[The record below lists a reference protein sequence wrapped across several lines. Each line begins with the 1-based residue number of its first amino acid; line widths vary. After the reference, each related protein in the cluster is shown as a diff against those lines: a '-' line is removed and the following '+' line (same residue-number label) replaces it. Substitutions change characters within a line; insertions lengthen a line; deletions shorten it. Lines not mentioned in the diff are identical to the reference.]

1 MKSKTDAEPGTGVDT
16 GRGDHAEQGRERLRI
31 KIASLERTCRV
42 LHSAEVHLWDTVE
55 HLREGLGAWLAYPDV
70 DVQERAG
77 DMLALIEET
86 LDRVVQRRTV
96 APLRGVPL
104 LPPDL
109 GRRSESRVAL
119 ELADED

>member
-1 MKSKTDAEPGTGVDT
+1 MKSKTDADPGTDMNT
-16 GRGDHAEQGRERLRI
+16 GRDGRAEPAGERLRI
-31 KIASLERTCRV
+31 RIASLERTCRV

-77 DMLALIEET
+77 EMLVLIEET
-86 LDRVVQRRTV
+86 LERVVQRRTV

-104 LPPDL
+104 LPADL
-109 GRRSESRVAL
+109 GRRSESRVTL
-119 ELADED
+119 VADED